1 MRCAIYFIPA
11 REDPLTVA
19 ATRWL
24 GRDAYTGERV
34 ESGVVEGLIDED
46 RAFLTAPVR
55 RFGFH
60 GTLRAP
66 FQLVEGYSIDTLART
81 LTRFARE
88 RHSLLIPRTD
98 IRLLDSF
105 FCLVS
110 DGPSPDVN
118 ALAAEVVMSFD
129 HFRAPMSEGELE
141 RRYPLRLTDRQHANL
156 LAWGHPFV
164 LDDYRF
170 HMSLTGPVPKDEQAY
185 VLTVLKRYF
194 GALTSAP
201 LLIDQLALFYEPEP
215 NAPMCIHSVHRLA
228 ELSAL
233 RSA

>member
-11 REDPLTVA
+11 RNNPLTVA

-34 ESGVVEGLIDED
+34 KSGGVEGLIEED

-66 FQLVEGYSIDTLART
+66 FQLVEGFSIEALARA
-81 LTRFARE
+81 LARFTRQRP
-88 RHSLLIPRTD
+88 SLLIPRTD

-105 FCLVS
+105 FCLLP
-110 DGPSPDVN
+110 DAPSPEVN

-170 HMSLTGPVPKDEQAY
+170 HMSLTGPVPQNEQTY

-194 GALTSAP
+194 GTLTSAP

-228 ELSAL
+228 ELRAL

>member
-11 REDPLTVA
+11 RDNPLTVA

-34 ESGVVEGLIDED
+34 ESGGIEGLVDED

-66 FQLVEGYSIDTLART
+66 FQLVEGYSIDTLARA
-81 LTRFARE
+81 LTRFARQ
-88 RHSLLIPRTD
+88 RPSLLVPRTD

-105 FCLVS
+105 FCLLP
-110 DGPSPDVN
+110 DSPTPQVN

-170 HMSLTGPVPKDEQAY
+170 HMSLTGPVPRNEQAY

-194 GALTSAP
+194 GTLTSAP
-201 LLIDQLALFYEPEP
+201 LIIDQLALFYEPEP

-228 ELSAL
+228 DLSAL